1 MVSTIPEINWITR
14 YFSFISNAFFQ
25 LGLSVANL
33 FMNWG
38 SKRCLIHNKH
48 YHTETG
54 FIIMSVSMSRPKSIY
69 VYICD
74 LFFFFIFIFIMINR
88 AISWI
93 QTHFFFCLC
102 SRVCHIIFGWY
113 WEWKTWFLNSQS
125 SVSRCCSAFAWF
137 FANFSLALLIKV
149 LLVKKRVV

>member
-1 MVSTIPEINWITR
+1 MWKHQKSSVFLRGYKKNIGDMKCAKIEFALIKKIKRRKVNIDLTKMFTKWMVSIIPEINWIIR

-38 SKRCLIHNKH
+38 SKRCLMHNKH

-69 VYICD
+69 VVYMWSIF
-74 LFFFFIFIFIMINR
+74 LFYL
-88 AISWI
+88 
-93 QTHFFFCLC
+93 HF
-102 SRVCHIIFGWY
+102 HY
-113 WEWKTWFLNSQS
+113 D
-125 SVSRCCSAFAWF
+125 
-137 FANFSLALLIKV
+137 
-149 LLVKKRVV
+149 